1 MTSEIDKKINMYLSI
16 IFFSSFLAPVES
28 LARTHGYV
36 TSPQGV

>member
-28 LARTHGYV
+28 LALTHGYV